1 MGTNTKSESAVVR
14 IPQEMDKRLSQL
26 AKRSG
31 RSKIY
36 YLREALS
43 SYLEDMEDLALAH
56 AAEAEMKNE
65 SWLSHAEIKKKLGL
79 DS

>member
-1 MGTNTKSESAVVR
+1 MGAIKNNGTAVVR
-14 IPQEMDKRLSQL
+14 IPKDISDRLGKL
-26 AKRSG
+26 AKQSG
-31 RSKIY
+31 RSKVY

-43 SYLEDMEDLALAH
+43 SYLEDMEDLTLAL

-79 DS
+79 DA